1 METATATRTDTRS
14 LSSGLH
20 HSNQV
25 AAFNHTESRAVVA
38 ARVKDCVGR
47 ALHAVGS
54 SAAMQQTIYW
64 NLSVTKSLGPD
75 DIVDK
80 PSEFIEGLRGIFG
93 EAGIVVLEYMITR
106 EVKRE
111 FGLTSAFD
119 DEVIQGKGLPAL
131 LQFISVNLV
140 RG

>member
-1 METATATRTDTRS
+1 MEPGS

-25 AAFNHTESRAVVA
+25 AAFNRTENRAVVA

-75 DIVDK
+75 DILDR
-80 PSEFIEGLRGIFG
+80 PSEFLEGLRGIFG
-93 EAGIVVLEYMITR
+93 EAGIIVLEYMLAR
-106 EVKRE
+106 EIKRE

-119 DEVIQGKGLPAL
+119 DEVIKGKGLPGL
-131 LQFISVNLV
+131 LHFISANLT
-140 RG
+140 RD